1 MFKLD
6 LENAEEPETKL
17 PTSIGGLVA
26 KSSLTLVTPWTV
38 ACRAPLSMGFSRQ
51 EYWSGLLFPSPED
64 LPHPDIKPGF
74 PTLQADSLHTELHLI
89 LAKRP
94 RSDIHWIIKKNKR
107 FPEKASTSA
116 SWTTLKALTEWIATN
131 WKILQGMGI
140 PDHITYLLRNLYA
153 GQEATLRTGHGTTDW
168 FQTKSRLYIVTLL
181 I

>member
-1 MFKLD
+1 MQLGG
-6 LENAEEPETKL
+6 
-17 PTSIGGLVA
+17 GGLVA

-94 RSDIHWIIKKNKR
+94 RSDIHWIIEKSREFQKDIYFCFIDYAKAFDCVDQKKLENYSR
-107 FPEKASTSA
+107 DGDTRAPYLPPEKPAC
-116 SWTTLKALTEWIATN
+116 
-131 WKILQGMGI
+131 
-140 PDHITYLLRNLYA
+140 R
-153 GQEATLRTGHGTTDW
+153 
-168 FQTKSRLYIVTLL
+168 SRCNS
-181 I
+181 